1 MMRSLGERV
10 KGVYER
16 GRGSGVTDLGEM
28 LMTMGSSFETFNMKD
43 AFVGP
48 WDVANK
54 VSFYHIIPRLANP
67 LFMGYYG

>member
-1 MMRSLGERV
+1 M
-10 KGVYER
+10 KGVYES
-16 GRGSGVTDLGEM
+16 GRGNGVNDLGEM

-54 VSFYHIIPRLANP
+54 VSYGIPYRQVLP
-67 LFMGYYG
+67 LMAS